1 VFLELNGATVH
12 FSDNEIFSLL
22 REVQQGYLATN
33 ELAHRLHT
41 RIGPAQPR

>member
-1 VFLELNGATVH
+1 
-12 FSDNEIFSLL
+12 
-22 REVQQGYLATN
+22 VQQGYLATN